1 MGFEAYDDVDD
12 SNSSAIE
19 TYYRGK
25 FNGDSPTES
34 EQARGKQDGSNLNKN
49 LDDEFYVEEEE
60 FPYASYDD
68 EYDDSDHLDE
78 YDEYNEYD
86 EFEDDYYEYDDYEYG
101 DDLEDEL

>member
-25 FNGDSPTES
+25 FNGNFPTES

-68 EYDDSDHLDE
+68 EYDDSDDLDE
-78 YDEYNEYD
+78 YDEYNKFDEY
-86 EFEDDYYEYDDYEYG
+86 EDDYYEYDDYAYG